1 MKICGWLVFVT
12 KLFFF
17 KSKNDPAISLRIKNT
32 NLPNPNFF
40 HENSELDDIHFK
52 NWYIITV
59 SATYRGVTELPS
71 LKWQY
76 VTK

>member
-12 KLFFF
+12 KLFFL
-17 KSKNDPAISLRIKNT
+17 KPKNDPAISLRIKNT

-52 NWYIITV
+52 N
-59 SATYRGVTELPS
+59 
-71 LKWQY
+71 
-76 VTK
+76 